1 MFCYFSNAN
10 KTDILQILNKGE
22 IKIEKRETV
31 KKKKEKNVS
40 ISQRLAL
47 KYFKQYYICYES
59 SVTIFKNNSP
69 M

>member
-31 KKKKEKNVS
+31 KKKKEKKCFHFS
-40 ISQRLAL
+40 KTSP
-47 KYFKQYYICYES
+47 E
-59 SVTIFKNNSP
+59 IFQAVLH
-69 M
+69 ML